1 MRERERE
8 RSSERKTLRE
18 RERERKER
26 QKVKSMSTK
35 KVQAM
40 QKNLDVKYLFKI
52 CRFINKKF
60 PAARCIMLL

>member
-1 MRERERE
+1 MRERERAVKE
-8 RSSERKTLRE
+8 RHWGRE
-18 RERERKER
+18 RERDRKER

-40 QKNLDVKYLFKI
+40 QKNLEAKYLFKI

-60 PAARCIMLL
+60 PAARCIMPL

>member
-8 RSSERKTLRE
+8 SSERKTLRE
-18 RERERKER
+18 RDRKER

-40 QKNLDVKYLFKI
+40 QKYLEVKYLFKI

-60 PAARCIMLL
+60 PAARCIMPL

>member
-8 RSSERKTLRE
+8 ISSEKDIEGERK
-18 RERERKER
+18 RERKER

-40 QKNLDVKYLFKI
+40 QENLEIKYLFKI
-52 CRFINKKF
+52 CRFINKKI
-60 PAARCIMLL
+60 PAARCIMPL